1 MPVERKRKEDLTKI
15 KETIAQLTKL
25 VEALDV
31 KEPHELLREGD
42 TVRILTKGKIGSKGD
57 IATVVKVN
65 RSRVS
70 LLCKG
75 QTTFREA
82 KNLRKV

>member
-1 MPVERKRKEDLTKI
+1 MPAESKRKEDLTKI

-31 KEPHELLREGD
+31 KEPHELREGD